1 MLKKGTFLLGMLLVY
16 AGFTFAQ
23 QPLPRPGAPRPGM
36 NRPPMDQRDR
46 ELARGGQPRPGAQA
60 GQGMERLE
68 ATKIAFI
75 SQKMDL
81 SPKEAEKFWP
91 IYNQYEKEN
100 RELLKQRREM
110 AQSKLDMSPENRLNE
125 QFEFEEKM
133 LEIRKK
139 YTKEFGKAVPTE
151 KVLRLF
157 EAERDFRKE
166 LLQRLQERKKQE
178 LIKRSQD
185 SKRQ

>member
-1 MLKKGTFLLGMLLVY
+1 MKILKKVSLLLGILSLY

-23 QPLPRPGAPRPGM
+23 APNQRPGAPRPGM

-46 ELARGGQPRPGAQA
+46 ELARAGQPRPGMEP
-60 GQGMERLE
+60 GKGMERLE

-81 SPKEAEKFWP
+81 NPKEAEKFWP

-100 RELLKQRREM
+100 RALLKQRRDLAE
-110 AQSKLDMSPENRLNE
+110 SKADMSPENRLNE

-139 YTKEFGKAVPTE
+139 YTKEFGKAVSSE

-157 EAERDFRKE
+157 WSGA
-166 LLQRLQERKKQE
+166 
-178 LIKRSQD
+178 ST
-185 SKRQ
+185 STTT

>member
-1 MLKKGTFLLGMLLVY
+1 MLKKGTFLLGILLVY

-23 QPLPRPGAPRPGM
+23 QAQARPGAPRPGM

-46 ELARGGQPRPGAQA
+46 ELARGGQP
-60 GQGMERLE
+60 GQGMERLK

-81 SPKEAEKFWP
+81 SPREAEKFWP
-91 IYNQYEKEN
+91 IYNQYEKET
-100 RELLKQRREM
+100 RELLKERREM
-110 AQSKLDMSPENRLNE
+110 AQSKSDMSPENRLNE

-139 YTKEFGKAVPTE
+139 YTKEFGKAVSSD

-157 EAERDFRKE
+157 EAERAFKANLVRE
-166 LLQRLQERKKQE
+166 LQQR
-178 LIKRSQD
+178 
-185 SKRQ
+185 RQRN

>member
-1 MLKKGTFLLGMLLVY
+1 MKMLKKGTFLLGMLLVY

-23 QPLPRPGAPRPGM
+23 QPQPRPGGPRPGM

-46 ELARGGQPRPGAQA
+46 ELARGGQPRPGAQP

-81 SPKEAEKFWP
+81 SPREAEKFWP

-100 RELLKQRREM
+100 RDLLKQRREM
-110 AQSKLDMSPENRLNE
+110 AQSKTEMSPENRLNE

-139 YTKEFGKAVPTE
+139 YTKEFGKAVSSE

-157 EAERDFRKE
+157 EAERAFKANLVKE
-166 LLQRLQERKKQE
+166 LQQR
-178 LIKRSQD
+178 
-185 SKRQ
+185 RQRN

>member
-1 MLKKGTFLLGMLLVY
+1 MKMLKKGTLLLGMLLVY
-16 AGFTFAQ
+16 AGFSFAQ
-23 QPLPRPGAPRPGM
+23 QPQPRPGAPRPGM
-36 NRPPMDQRDR
+36 NRAPMNQHDR
-46 ELARGGQPRPGAQA
+46 ELPRGGQP

-110 AQSKLDMSPENRLNE
+110 AQSKSDMSPENRLNE
-125 QFEFEEKM
+125 QFEFEERM

-139 YTKEFGKAVPTE
+139 YTKEFGKAVSSD

-157 EAERDFRKE
+157 EAERAFKANLVKE
-166 LLQRLQERKKQE
+166 LQQR
-178 LIKRSQD
+178 
-185 SKRQ
+185 RQRN

>member
-1 MLKKGTFLLGMLLVY
+1 MKMLKKGTLLLGMLLVY
-16 AGFTFAQ
+16 AGFSFAQ
-23 QPLPRPGAPRPGM
+23 QPQPRPGAPRPGM
-36 NRPPMDQRDR
+36 NRAPMNQRKG
-46 ELARGGQPRPGAQA
+46 ELPRGGQP

-110 AQSKLDMSPENRLNE
+110 AQSKSDMSPENRLNE
-125 QFEFEEKM
+125 QFEFEERM

-139 YTKEFGKAVPTE
+139 YTKEFGKVVPTE

>member
-1 MLKKGTFLLGMLLVY
+1 MKMLKKGTLLLGMLLVY

-23 QPLPRPGAPRPGM
+23 QAQPRPGAPRPGM
-36 NRPPMDQRDR
+36 NRAPMNQRNR
-46 ELARGGQPRPGAQA
+46 ELPRGGQP

-110 AQSKLDMSPENRLNE
+110 AQSKSDMSPENRLNE
-125 QFEFEEKM
+125 QFEFEERM

-139 YTKEFGKAVPTE
+139 YTKEFGKAVSSD

-157 EAERDFRKE
+157 EAERAFKANLVRE
-166 LLQRLQERKKQE
+166 LQQR
-178 LIKRSQD
+178 
-185 SKRQ
+185 RQR

>member
-1 MLKKGTFLLGMLLVY
+1 MLKKGTLLLGMLLVY

-23 QPLPRPGAPRPGM
+23 QAQTRPGAPRPGM

-46 ELARGGQPRPGAQA
+46 ELARGGQP
-60 GQGMERLE
+60 GQGMERLA

-100 RELLKQRREM
+100 RDLLKQRREM
-110 AQSKLDMSPENRLNE
+110 AQSKSDMSPENRLNE
-125 QFEFEEKM
+125 QFEFEERM

-139 YTKEFGKAVPTE
+139 YTKEFGKAVSSD

-157 EAERDFRKE
+157 EAERAFKANLVKE
-166 LLQRLQERKKQE
+166 LQQR
-178 LIKRSQD
+178 
-185 SKRQ
+185 RQRN

>member
-1 MLKKGTFLLGMLLVY
+1 MKMLKKGTLLLGMLLVY

-23 QPLPRPGAPRPGM
+23 QAQPRPGAPRPGM
-36 NRPPMDQRDR
+36 NRAPMNQRNR
-46 ELARGGQPRPGAQA
+46 ELPRGGQP

-100 RELLKQRREM
+100 RDLLKQRREM
-110 AQSKLDMSPENRLNE
+110 AQSKTEMSPENRLNE

-139 YTKEFGKAVPTE
+139 YTKEFGKAVSSE

-157 EAERDFRKE
+157 EAERAFKANLVRE
-166 LLQRLQERKKQE
+166 LQQR
-178 LIKRSQD
+178 
-185 SKRQ
+185 RQRN

>member
-1 MLKKGTFLLGMLLVY
+1 MKMLKKGTFLLGMLLVY

-23 QPLPRPGAPRPGM
+23 QAQPRPGGPRPGM

-46 ELARGGQPRPGAQA
+46 ELARGGQPRPGAQP

-100 RELLKQRREM
+100 RDLLKQRREI
-110 AQSKLDMSPENRLNE
+110 AQSKTEISPENRLNE

-139 YTKEFGKAVPTE
+139 YTKEFGKAVSSE

-157 EAERDFRKE
+157 EAERAFKANLVKE
-166 LLQRLQERKKQE
+166 LQQR
-178 LIKRSQD
+178 
-185 SKRQ
+185 RQRN